1 MEMSVGWCAPVAGRL
16 RLVRS
21 SERGVEIIEYSLVL
35 PLLLLVLF
43 GMAEFG
49 LFFQAY
55 EVVSN
60 AAREGARMG
69 TLACESDPDKCYS
82 PTDIQNR
89 VASFVSAG
97 LPADAASP
105 TTEAECVLVTPAGGP
120 TFRAEQ
126 VTVTYTYA
134 YKFLGP
140 IGTLFGASYTS
151 VPLVAVS
158 TMRREDQADCP

>member
-1 MEMSVGWCAPVAGRL
+1 MEV
-16 RLVRS
+16 
-21 SERGVEIIEYSLVL
+21 IEYALVL

-69 TLACESDPDKCYS
+69 TLACESDPDNCYS

-105 TTEAECVLVTPAGGP
+105 TTEAVCVTVNAGGP
-120 TFRAEQ
+120 TFRAER
-126 VTVTYTYA
+126 VTVTYTYT
-134 YKFLGP
+134 YKFIGP
-140 IGTLFGASYTS
+140 IGTLFGASFTS
-151 VPLVAVS
+151 VPMVLVS

>member
-1 MEMSVGWCAPVAGRL
+1 MSVGWCAPVVGRH

-21 SERGVEIIEYSLVL
+21 SERGAELVEYAIVM

-55 EVVSN
+55 GVVSN

-69 TLACESDPDKCYS
+69 TLACEDGPPDCYS
-82 PTDIQNR
+82 PTDIENR

-97 LPADAASP
+97 LPADAATP
-105 TTEAECVLVTPAGGP
+105 TTLAECVPVTPAGGP

-126 VTVTYTYA
+126 VTVTYTYS
-134 YKFLGP
+134 YKFIGP

-151 VPLVAVS
+151 VPMVAVS
-158 TMRREDQADCP
+158 TMRRENQSDCP

>member
-1 MEMSVGWCAPVAGRL
+1 MSGGGCAPVIGRF
-16 RLVRS
+16 RIVRS
-21 SERGVEIIEYSLVL
+21 SERGAELVEYAIVM

-55 EVVSN
+55 GVVSN

-69 TLACESDPDKCYS
+69 TLACEDDPATCYS
-82 PTDIQNR
+82 PTDIQDR

-97 LPADAASP
+97 LPADAATP
-105 TTEAECVLVTPAGGP
+105 TTLAECVPVDPGAGGP
-120 TFRAEQ
+120 TFRAER
-126 VTVTYTYA
+126 VTVTYTYS
-134 YKFLGP
+134 YKFIGP

-151 VPLVAVS
+151 VPMVAVS
-158 TMRREDQADCP
+158 TMRRENQSDCP